1 MAGGSVLAELKSCG
15 ILTDDGYRPGALL
28 VRAIRLAAV
37 AADVESNRTAADG
50 NLIMVWLLTSF
61 RM

>member
-1 MAGGSVLAELKSCG
+1 
-15 ILTDDGYRPGALL
+15 LL